1 MPTFLRQE
9 TKESLITTSKESA
22 LILLFEAVGTAMMT
36 LLITNYYAQKME
48 GSTLVHI
55 WSTKQSDEYSENNKQ
70 YE

>member
-1 MPTFLRQE
+1 MSNLLRQE

-48 GSTLVHI
+48 GNTLVNI
-55 WSTKQSDEYSENNKQ
+55 WSIEKADNYTDINKH
-70 YE
+70 Y

>member
-1 MPTFLRQE
+1 MPTLLRQE

-48 GSTLVHI
+48 SSTLVHI
-55 WSTKQSDEYSENNKQ
+55 
-70 YE
+70 

>member
-1 MPTFLRQE
+1 MPALLRQE

-55 WSTKQSDEYSENNKQ
+55 WSTEKAEDYTEDNKH
-70 YE
+70 Y